1 MSTPSLVRE
10 EFQISDIDN
19 TNPLLYYPP
28 QMEGVKH
35 MKNSP
40 ILSIVLISSIMLLA
54 AGANMVQA
62 QANTNDAL
70 ASLLEADRSFSSLC
84 GQRGPRDAFLVF
96 LADTSIIFKPGPVEG
111 RSYYEQT
118 APGKSP
124 ALTWTPELAEISGSG
139 DLGYT
144 SGQFQSKNFG
154 HYVTGWQK
162 GDDGTWKAFVDI
174 GVEHGQAASLPS
186 AQLQGDG
193 RTAAV
198 DSPARKKLSDG
209 LRDQAMAFYKD
220 VTAKGY
226 LGTFG
231 NYAAKDIRIMRAGQ
245 VPAIGL
251 EAASGI
257 LKANEGKA
265 MVPKSRGTANLD
277 NDIVM
282 YVRTADSGDLGFAYG
297 SYSLPNGK
305 NKDSIDYLWIW
316 RKAQSDKWR
325 LALVVILP
333 FK

>member
-1 MSTPSLVRE
+1 
-10 EFQISDIDN
+10 
-19 TNPLLYYPP
+19 
-28 QMEGVKH
+28 
-35 MKNSP
+35 MKNSR
-40 ILSIVLISSIMLLA
+40 ILSMVLISSIMFLA

-62 QANTNDAL
+62 QASANDAL
-70 ASLLEADRSFSSLC
+70 ASLLNADRSFSSLC
-84 GQRGPRDAFLVF
+84 GQRGAKDAFLVF

-111 RSYYEQT
+111 RDYYEQV

-124 ALTWTPELAEISGSG
+124 SLTWTPELAEVSGSG

-162 GDDGTWKAFVDI
+162 GEDGNWKAFVDI
-174 GVEHGQAASLPS
+174 GVEHGQSSSLPS
-186 AQLQGDG
+186 AQLLGTGQ
-193 RTAAV
+193 TTAV

-226 LGTFG
+226 LGTLG
-231 NYAAKDIRIMRAGQ
+231 SYAVKDVRILRAGQ
-245 VPAIGL
+245 APVIGF
-251 EAASGI
+251 EAASGV

-265 MVPKSRGTANLD
+265 IVPKSRGTANLD

-282 YVRTADSGDLGFAYG
+282 YVRTADSGDLGFTYG
-297 SYSLPNGK
+297 SYNLPNGK
-305 NKDSIDYLWIW
+305 NKDSIDFLWIW

-333 FK
+333 YK